1 MSWLG
6 LVILIL
12 AAWLA
17 FKVVKVALKI
27 ALFAVVAIGTY
38 WFLAPLFDWPPLLD
52 VVRVLGT

>member
-17 FKVVKVALKI
+17 FKVVKIALKI
-27 ALFAVVAIGTY
+27 ALFVVVFIGAY
-38 WFLAPLFDWPPLLD
+38 WFLAPLFDWPPLLE
-52 VVRVLGT
+52 VVHVLGG